1 MYSFNRALNFKI
13 LVIRDIFAARDNKW
27 DVYKRWTVLGAQ
39 WPVQWFTSRT
49 IRMIEII
56 LNVLYKSHSRRAER
70 SSFEIIRLFLFFC
83 CFFFAACYW
92 GRSGKSFWGRL
103 KTCGIKILKAR
114 KTEIWSR
121 SKREAN
127 RSRSRR
133 SSVHSGGVDQCFQ
146 TFPAE
151 MWKKREHTETRGS
164 SATVSQISSFS
175 IRNVS
180 TTASLWVLRLDAR
193 AERGDNTGPALALFS
208 NAPAPAKNPYQLV

>member
-39 WPVQWFTSRT
+39 WPVQWFKSRT
-49 IRMIEII
+49 IRMIEVI

-70 SSFEIIRLFLFFC
+70 SSFEIIRWFLFFC

-133 SSVHSGGVDQCFQ
+133 SPVHSGGVDQCFQ

-151 MWKKREHTETRGS
+151 MWKKGNTRRHAAAARPYHRYPLSLSEMSAPRRVYEFYGWTREPSAQTTQARRSLCFQTRPRRPKTHTS
-164 SATVSQISSFS
+164 
-175 IRNVS
+175 
-180 TTASLWVLRLDAR
+180 
-193 AERGDNTGPALALFS
+193 
-208 NAPAPAKNPYQLV
+208 